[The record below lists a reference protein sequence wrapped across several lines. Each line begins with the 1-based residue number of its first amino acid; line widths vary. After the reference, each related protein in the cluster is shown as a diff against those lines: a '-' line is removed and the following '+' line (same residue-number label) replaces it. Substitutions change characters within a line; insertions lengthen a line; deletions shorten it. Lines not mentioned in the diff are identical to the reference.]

1 MITES
6 NEVDQHEVVTDGLMQ
21 AFENEGGDDMNMYRS
36 GAIESMQVSETD
48 SDNGED
54 DLRESMH
61 SSEND
66 IYSGEDIQM
75 LHRVNKMKNP

>member
-1 MITES
+1 
-6 NEVDQHEVVTDGLMQ
+6 
-21 AFENEGGDDMNMYRS
+21 MNMYRS

-48 SDNGED
+48 SDYGED

-61 SSEND
+61 WPEND
-66 IYSGEDIQM
+66 NYSGEDIQM